1 MDKGLSPLPSWHS
14 CEPETPVKPQE
25 ALENRL
31 PPACRLRS
39 PPPLLVQPSVHPCS
53 DLPAPGEESPPCA
66 CTRAQPGQ
74 SSFVPFSPQPPTPP
88 PPRSTLGLSSWPST
102 LPTAQPRETPSIS
115 TSPPP
120 GRAPSPRL
128 LLMHSFAII
137 CFYCSL
143 FLHKCVRSRGENHP
157 PLGNTS
163 HMAGLRAPPLL
174 GGFVPES

>member
-1 MDKGLSPLPSWHS
+1 MPFPHQPPTSFSDL
-14 CEPETPVKPQE
+14 
-25 ALENRL
+25 L

-39 PPPLLVQPSVHPCS
+39 PPPLLAQPSVHPCS

-66 CTRAQPGQ
+66 CTHAQPGQ

-88 PPRSTLGLSSWPST
+88 QPRSWPST

-120 GRAPSPRL
+120 GRTPSPRL
-128 LLMHSFAII
+128 LLTHSFAII

-163 HMAGLRAPPLL
+163 HMAGLWAPPLL
-174 GGFVPES
+174 DGFVPES